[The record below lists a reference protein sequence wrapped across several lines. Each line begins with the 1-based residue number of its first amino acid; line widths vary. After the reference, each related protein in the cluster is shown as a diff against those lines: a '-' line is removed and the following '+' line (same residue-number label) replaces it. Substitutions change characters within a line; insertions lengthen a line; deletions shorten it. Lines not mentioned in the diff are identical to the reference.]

1 MANLF
6 DAANAPEGEP
16 LEIVVGDFLQW
27 KRSDLVQDYP
37 LASYSAQYVARI
49 TGGGS
54 SEILL
59 PATETGGTR
68 NLRAMRDA
76 SFRLLTSPV
85 YLAEHGWHEPP
96 WAYALDNGAWSYHQR
111 GQDFDADAFARAVDR
126 VGEAADF
133 LVLPDVVAGGE
144 RSLELSMRWH
154 AQLGDH
160 PTPRYLVVQDGMG
173 EGLPLAGL
181 AGLFVGGTTEW
192 KRSTMRGWAR
202 VAARHGLAL
211 HVGRVNS
218 ARLIREVLAI
228 GAESGCPVS
237 CDGTSATLYASTAP
251 ALGQAATGAPQLL
264 LGLS

>member
-1 MANLF
+1 MTEATFN
-6 DAANAPEGEP
+6 GTP
-16 LEIVVGDFLQW
+16 LRALLRGCPP
-27 KRSDLVQDYP
+27 SDGAWWRRCACGAP
-37 LASYSAQYVARI
+37 LAFSEVTC
-49 TGGGS
+49 TGRDRHPQPP
-54 SEILL
+54 L
-59 PATETGGTR
+59 PVQLYATETGGAR

-76 SFRLLTSPV
+76 GFRLLTSPV

-133 LVLPDVVAGGE
+133 LVLPDVVARGE

-154 AQLGDH
+154 AQLADH
-160 PTPRYLVVQDGMG
+160 PAPRYLVVQDGMG
-173 EGLPLAGL
+173 EDLPLAGL